1 MHEDKQKPRIPH
13 NVIIEN
19 RSSISFT
26 GITEMGSF
34 DEQTVVLYTDFGE
47 IHLRGNNLHINKLSL
62 DTNEVDIN
70 GQIEALIYTQN
81 KKSGGFFSKIFN

>member
-1 MHEDKQKPRIPH
+1 MHEDKQKPRVPH

-26 GITEMGSF
+26 GITDMGSF

-62 DTNEVDIN
+62 DTNEVDID